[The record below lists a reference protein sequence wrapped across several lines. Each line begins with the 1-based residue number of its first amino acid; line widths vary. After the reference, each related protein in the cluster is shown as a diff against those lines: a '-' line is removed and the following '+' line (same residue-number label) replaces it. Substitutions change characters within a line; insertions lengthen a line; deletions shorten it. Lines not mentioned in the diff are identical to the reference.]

1 MHIQFI
7 TVSMLK
13 LEKPTTAPARP
24 AAALGQVS
32 ATLDHN
38 VATLLVGVVKQIRLR
53 LHRDQ
58 ARSTFLLD
66 YSTNHHQQTYP
77 SIYYLHK
84 AETVCRRRSA
94 NVKVRGLLDKVWG
107 QEPDSAKSIENLNVI

>member
-1 MHIQFI
+1 
-7 TVSMLK
+7 MLK

-53 LHRDQ
+53 LPRDQ

-66 YSTNHHQQTYP
+66 YSTDISNYLF
-77 SIYYLHK
+77 IYNLHK

>member
-53 LHRDQ
+53 LPRDQ

-77 SIYYLHK
+77 TIYLSTQSRDCVQEEVSQREG
-84 AETVCRRRSA
+84 AGA
-94 NVKVRGLLDKVWG
+94 AGQGLG
-107 QEPDSAKSIENLNVI
+107 PGA

>member
-1 MHIQFI
+1 MRIQFI

-13 LEKPTTAPARP
+13 LEKPTTATAPARP

-53 LHRDQ
+53 LPRDQ
-58 ARSTFLLD
+58 ARCGRHFLFSLITPL
-66 YSTNHHQQTYP
+66 TNHHQQTYP
-77 SIYYLHK
+77 TIYLSIIYTKQRLC
-84 AETVCRRRSA
+84 A
-94 NVKVRGLLDKVWG
+94 GGG
-107 QEPDSAKSIENLNVI
+107 QPM

>member
-1 MHIQFI
+1 MRIQFII

-53 LHRDQ
+53 LPRDQ
-58 ARSTFLLD
+58 ARCGRHFSLITQLIII
-66 YSTNHHQQTYP
+66 N
-77 SIYYLHK
+77 SI
-84 AETVCRRRSA
+84 S
-94 NVKVRGLLDKVWG
+94 NFF
-107 QEPDSAKSIENLNVI
+107 

>member
-1 MHIQFI
+1 MRIQLI

-53 LHRDQ
+53 LPRDQ

-77 SIYYLHK
+77 TIYLSIIYTKQRLC
-84 AETVCRRRSA
+84 A
-94 NVKVRGLLDKVWG
+94 GGG
-107 QEPDSAKSIENLNVI
+107 QPT